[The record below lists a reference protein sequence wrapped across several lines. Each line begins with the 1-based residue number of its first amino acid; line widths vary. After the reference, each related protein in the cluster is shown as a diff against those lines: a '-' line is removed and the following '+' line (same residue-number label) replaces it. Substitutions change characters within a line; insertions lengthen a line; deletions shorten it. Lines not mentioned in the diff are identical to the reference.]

1 MTLAEQ
7 FFALDSLLMRH
18 RQYWQ
23 CTAFDFDTIP
33 WPELQGILNE
43 LTDDQVTVLDNDQN
57 QLYQFFS
64 QHINQL
70 DELAKLCELPSSAH
84 SRVDYP
90 FWISNGIKGRKFVS
104 PYCIH
109 NMIMIVRLYHQFTQR
124 FHYNLPYLILNL
136 FAHQNRRG

>member
-7 FFALDSLLMRH
+7 FFALDSLLMSH

-70 DELAKLCELPSSAH
+70 DELAKLCELPSSA
-84 SRVDYP
+84 
-90 FWISNGIKGRKFVS
+90 
-104 PYCIH
+104 
-109 NMIMIVRLYHQFTQR
+109 
-124 FHYNLPYLILNL
+124 
-136 FAHQNRRG
+136 